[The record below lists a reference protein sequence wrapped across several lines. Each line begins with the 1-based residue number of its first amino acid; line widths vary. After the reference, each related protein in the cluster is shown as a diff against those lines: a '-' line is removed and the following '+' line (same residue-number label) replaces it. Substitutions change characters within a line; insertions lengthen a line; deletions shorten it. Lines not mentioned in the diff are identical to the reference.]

1 MSAEQTTL
9 VFGLGVAGMAVANAL
24 HECGETV
31 ILADDEATKQHEDF
45 ARALNCEF
53 IDATDEAAVVR
64 TLKRITRLAPAPG
77 ISESHHVVSTA
88 RQMGLTIS
96 SELELAYNIE
106 ELRTGGPRPMLGIT
120 GTDGKTTTTLM
131 TAAMLHAAGH
141 KSLAVG
147 NTETPLI
154 QALNTDTQVFAVEC
168 SSFRLANCENFRT
181 RASVWLNLA
190 PDHLDWHT
198 NMESYAAAKAQ
209 MWAHTRAGDVAVAP
223 VEDARIL
230 HVAHESTARTVT
242 FGATQGDYHAQDG
255 RLNSPHGSI
264 MNIADMKRAMPH
276 DITNALAAAAISIE
290 SGLVE
295 PSHVARAL
303 SEFDN
308 APHRIEY
315 VGMIAGVKWFNDSK
329 ATSPHAVVT
338 ALRGFD
344 SVVLIAGGRN
354 KGLDLAQIA
363 EESAR
368 IKSVVAI
375 GESAELVAEI
385 FSGLKPVV
393 MVDSML
399 SAVEN
404 AARLASTDDV
414 VLLSPGCTSFDW
426 YGGYAERGDHF
437 AGLVR
442 QYVSSDRS
450 QGVIS

>member
-1 MSAEQTTL
+1 LSAEQTTL
-9 VFGLGVAGMAVANAL
+9 VFGLGVAGLAVANAL
-24 HECGETV
+24 HERGESV
-31 ILADDEATKQHEDF
+31 ILADDQATKLHKDF

-53 IDATDEAAVVR
+53 IDATDEVAVVR

-77 ISESHHVVSTA
+77 ISESHHVMATA

-154 QALNTDTQVFAVEC
+154 AALNTDTQVFAVEC

-198 NMESYAAAKAQ
+198 NMESYTSAKAQ

-223 VEDARIL
+223 VDDAQIL
-230 HVAHESTARTVT
+230 RVAHESTARTVT
-242 FGATQGDYHAQDG
+242 FGATHGDYHAQDG

-315 VGMIAGVKWFNDSK
+315 VETIDGVQWFNDSK
-329 ATSPHAVVT
+329 ATSPHASAV
-338 ALRGFD
+338 AIKSFQNI
-344 SVVLIAGGRN
+344 VLIAGGRN
-354 KGLDLAQIA
+354 KGLDLHELANQPQRVKA
-363 EESAR
+363 
-368 IKSVVAI
+368 VVAI
-375 GESAELVAEI
+375 GDDALEI
-385 FSGLKPVV
+385 EKAFDGVCRVV
-393 MVDSML
+393 RGGSMQE
-399 SAVEN
+399 AV
-404 AARLASTDDV
+404 RLARTLAVSGDV
-414 VLLSPGCTSFDW
+414 VLLSPACTSYDW
-426 YGGYAERGDHF
+426 YNNYMERGEDF
-437 AGLVR
+437 MQCVR
-442 QYVSSDRS
+442 NEAKLNQQ
-450 QGVIS
+450 QGN

>member
-9 VFGLGVAGMAVANAL
+9 VFGLGVAGLAVANAL
-24 HECGETV
+24 HERGESV
-31 ILADDEATKQHEDF
+31 ILADDQATKLHKDF

-53 IDATDEAAVVR
+53 IDATDEVAVVS

-77 ISESHHVVSTA
+77 ISESHHVMATA

-154 QALNTDTQVFAVEC
+154 AALNTDTQVFAVEC

-198 NMESYAAAKAQ
+198 NMESYTSAKAQ

-223 VEDARIL
+223 VDDAQIL

-242 FGATQGDYHAQDG
+242 FGATHGDYHAQDG

-315 VGMIAGVKWFNDSK
+315 VETIDGVQWFNDSK
-329 ATSPHAVVT
+329 ATSPHASAV
-338 ALRGFD
+338 AIKSFQNI
-344 SVVLIAGGRN
+344 VLIAGGRN
-354 KGLDLAQIA
+354 KGLDLHELANQPQRVKA
-363 EESAR
+363 
-368 IKSVVAI
+368 VVAI
-375 GESAELVAEI
+375 GDDALEI
-385 FSGLKPVV
+385 EKAFDGVCRVV
-393 MVDSML
+393 RGGSMQE
-399 SAVEN
+399 AV
-404 AARLASTDDV
+404 RLARTLAVSGDV
-414 VLLSPGCTSFDW
+414 VLLSPACTSYDW
-426 YGGYAERGDHF
+426 YNNYMERGEDF
-437 AGLVR
+437 MQCVR
-442 QYVSSDRS
+442 NEAKLNQQ
-450 QGVIS
+450 QGN

>member
-1 MSAEQTTL
+1 M
-9 VFGLGVAGMAVANAL
+9 FGLGVAGLAVANAL
-24 HECGETV
+24 HERGESV
-31 ILADDEATKQHEDF
+31 ILADDQATKLHKDF

-53 IDATDEAAVVR
+53 IDATDEVAVVS

-77 ISESHHVVSTA
+77 ISESHHVMATA

-120 GTDGKTTTTLM
+120 GTDGKTTTTLL

-154 QALNTDTQVFAVEC
+154 AALNTDTQVFAVEC

-198 NMESYAAAKAQ
+198 NMESYTSAKAQ

-223 VEDARIL
+223 VDDAQIL
-230 HVAHESTARTVT
+230 RVAHESTARTVT
-242 FGATQGDYHAQDG
+242 FGATHGDYHAQDG

-315 VGMIAGVKWFNDSK
+315 VETIDGVQWFNDSK
-329 ATSPHAVVT
+329 ATSPHASAV
-338 ALRGFD
+338 AIKSFQNI
-344 SVVLIAGGRN
+344 VLIAGGRN
-354 KGLDLAQIA
+354 KGLDLQELANQPKRVKA
-363 EESAR
+363 
-368 IKSVVAI
+368 VVAI
-375 GESAELVAEI
+375 GDDAPEI
-385 FSGLKPVV
+385 EKAFDGVCRVV
-393 MVDSML
+393 RGGSMQE
-399 SAVEN
+399 AV
-404 AARLASTDDV
+404 RLARTLAVSGDV
-414 VLLSPGCTSFDW
+414 VLLSPACTSYDW
-426 YGGYAERGDHF
+426 YNNYMERGEDF
-437 AGLVR
+437 MQCVR
-442 QYVSSDRS
+442 NEAKLNRQ
-450 QGVIS
+450 QGN

>member
-1 MSAEQTTL
+1 
-9 VFGLGVAGMAVANAL
+9 MAVANAL

-106 ELRTGGPRPMLGIT
+106 ELRIGGPRPMLGIT

-315 VGMIAGVKWFNDSK
+315 VGMIDGVKWFNDSK
-329 ATSPHAVVT
+329 ATSPHASAV
-338 ALRGFD
+338 AIKSFQNI
-344 SVVLIAGGRN
+344 VLIAGGRN
-354 KGLDLAQIA
+354 KGLDLSELAN
-363 EESAR
+363 ESKRVKA
-368 IKSVVAI
+368 VVAI
-375 GESAELVAEI
+375 GDDALEI
-385 FSGLKPVV
+385 EKAFDGVCRVVRGGSMQEAVGLARTLAVSG
-393 MVDSML
+393 
-399 SAVEN
+399 
-404 AARLASTDDV
+404 DV
-414 VLLSPGCTSFDW
+414 VLLSPACTSYDW
-426 YGGYAERGDHF
+426 YNNYMERGEDF
-437 AGLVR
+437 MQCVR
-442 QYVSSDRS
+442 KEAKLNRQ
-450 QGVIS
+450 QGN

>member
-9 VFGLGVAGMAVANAL
+9 VFGLGVAGLAVANAL
-24 HECGETV
+24 HERGESV
-31 ILADDEATKQHEDF
+31 ILADDQATKLHKDF

-53 IDATDEAAVVR
+53 IDATDEVAVVS

-77 ISESHHVVSTA
+77 ISESHHVMATA

-154 QALNTDTQVFAVEC
+154 AALNTDTQVFAVEC

-198 NMESYAAAKAQ
+198 NMESYTSAKAQ

-223 VEDARIL
+223 VDDAQIL

-242 FGATQGDYHAQDG
+242 FGATHGDYHAQDG

-315 VGMIAGVKWFNDSK
+315 VETIDGVQWFNDSK
-329 ATSPHAVVT
+329 ATSPHASAV
-338 ALRGFD
+338 AIKSFQNI
-344 SVVLIAGGRN
+344 VLIAGGRN
-354 KGLDLAQIA
+354 KGLDLSELANQPKRVKA
-363 EESAR
+363 
-368 IKSVVAI
+368 VVAI
-375 GESAELVAEI
+375 GDDALEI
-385 FSGLKPVV
+385 EKAFDGVCRVV
-393 MVDSML
+393 RGGSMQE
-399 SAVEN
+399 AV
-404 AARLASTDDV
+404 RLARTLAVSGDV
-414 VLLSPGCTSFDW
+414 VLLSPACTSYDW
-426 YGGYAERGDHF
+426 YNNYMERGEDF
-437 AGLVR
+437 MQCVR
-442 QYVSSDRS
+442 NEAKLNQQ
-450 QGVIS
+450 QGN

>member
-9 VFGLGVAGMAVANAL
+9 VFGLGVAGLAVANAL
-24 HECGETV
+24 HERGESV
-31 ILADDEATKQHEDF
+31 ILADDQATKLHKDF

-53 IDATDEAAVVR
+53 IDATDEAAVVS

-77 ISESHHVVSTA
+77 ISESHHVMATA

-154 QALNTDTQVFAVEC
+154 AALNTDTQVFAVEC

-198 NMESYAAAKAQ
+198 NMESYTSAKAQ

-223 VEDARIL
+223 VDDAQIL
-230 HVAHESTARTVT
+230 RVAHESTARTVT
-242 FGATQGDYHAQDG
+242 FGATHGDYHAQDG

-315 VGMIAGVKWFNDSK
+315 VETIDGVQWFNDSK
-329 ATSPHAVVT
+329 ATSPHASAV
-338 ALRGFD
+338 AIKSFQNI
-344 SVVLIAGGRN
+344 VLIAGGRN
-354 KGLDLAQIA
+354 KGLDLQELANQPKRVKA
-363 EESAR
+363 
-368 IKSVVAI
+368 VVAI
-375 GESAELVAEI
+375 GDDALEI
-385 FSGLKPVV
+385 EKAFDGVCRVV
-393 MVDSML
+393 RGGSMQE
-399 SAVEN
+399 AV
-404 AARLASTDDV
+404 RLARTLAVSGDV
-414 VLLSPGCTSFDW
+414 VLLSPACTSYDW
-426 YGGYAERGDHF
+426 YNNYMERGEDF
-437 AGLVR
+437 MQCVR
-442 QYVSSDRS
+442 NEAKLNQQ
-450 QGVIS
+450 QGN

>member
-1 MSAEQTTL
+1 
-9 VFGLGVAGMAVANAL
+9 MAVANAL

-106 ELRTGGPRPMLGIT
+106 EFRIGGPRPMLGIT

-315 VGMIAGVKWFNDSK
+315 VETIDGVKWFNDSK
-329 ATSPHAVVT
+329 ATSPHASAV
-338 ALRGFD
+338 AIKSFQNI
-344 SVVLIAGGRN
+344 VLIAGGRN
-354 KGLDLAQIA
+354 KGLDLHELSNHPQRVKA
-363 EESAR
+363 
-368 IKSVVAI
+368 VVAI
-375 GESAELVAEI
+375 GDDAPEI
-385 FSGLKPVV
+385 EKAFDGVCRVV
-393 MVDSML
+393 RGGSMQE
-399 SAVEN
+399 AV
-404 AARLASTDDV
+404 RLARTLAVSGDV
-414 VLLSPGCTSFDW
+414 VLLSPACTSYDW
-426 YGGYAERGDHF
+426 YNNYMERGEDF
-437 AGLVR
+437 MQCVR
-442 QYVSSDRS
+442 NEAKLNRQ
-450 QGVIS
+450 QGN

>member
-1 MSAEQTTL
+1 MSVEQTTL
-9 VFGLGVAGMAVANAL
+9 VFGLGVAGLAVANAL
-24 HECGETV
+24 HERGETV

-53 IDATDEAAVVR
+53 IDATDETAVVS

-77 ISESHHVVSTA
+77 ISESHHVMATA
-88 RQMGLTIS
+88 KQMGLTIS

-106 ELRTGGPRPMLGIT
+106 ELRIGGPRPLLGIT

-141 KSLAVG
+141 KSLSVG

-154 QALNTDTQVFAVEC
+154 AALNTDTQVFAVEC

-198 NMESYAAAKAQ
+198 GMESYTAAKAQ

-223 VEDARIL
+223 VDDAQIL

-303 SEFDN
+303 AEFDN
-308 APHRIEY
+308 APHRIEF
-315 VGMIAGVKWFNDSK
+315 VETIDGVRWFNDSK
-329 ATSPHAVVT
+329 ATSPHASAV
-338 ALRGFD
+338 AIKSFQNI
-344 SVVLIAGGRN
+344 VLIAGGRN
-354 KGLDLAQIA
+354 KGLDLSELANQPKRVKA
-363 EESAR
+363 
-368 IKSVVAI
+368 VVAI
-375 GESAELVAEI
+375 GDDAQEI
-385 FSGLKPVV
+385 ETAFDGVCRVV
-393 MVDSML
+393 HGGSMQE
-399 SAVEN
+399 AV
-404 AARLASTDDV
+404 RLARSLAVSGDV
-414 VLLSPGCTSFDW
+414 VLLSPACTSYDW
-426 YGGYAERGDHF
+426 YNNYMERGNDFMHC
-437 AGLVR
+437 VR
-442 QYVSSDRS
+442 NEAKLNQQ
-450 QGVIS
+450 QGK

>member
-1 MSAEQTTL
+1 M
-9 VFGLGVAGMAVANAL
+9 FGLGVAGLAVANAL
-24 HECGETV
+24 HERGESV
-31 ILADDEATKQHEDF
+31 ILADDEVTQEHQDF
-45 ARALNCEF
+45 ARTLNCEF
-53 IDATDEAAVVR
+53 VDLSNKSAVVS

-88 RQMGLTIS
+88 RQMGLAIS

-141 KSLAVG
+141 KSMAVG
-147 NTETPLI
+147 NTEIPLI
-154 QALNTDTQVFAVEC
+154 AALNTDTQVFAVEC
-168 SSFRLANCENFRT
+168 SSFRLANCEHFRT

-198 NMESYAAAKAQ
+198 NMESYTSAKAQ

-223 VEDARIL
+223 VDDAQIL
-230 HVAHESTARTVT
+230 QVAHESTARTVT
-242 FGATQGDYHAQDG
+242 FGATHGDYHAQDG

-315 VGMIAGVKWFNDSK
+315 VETINGVKWFNDSK
-329 ATSPHAVVT
+329 ATSPHASAV
-338 ALRGFD
+338 AIKSFQNI
-344 SVVLIAGGRN
+344 VLIAGGRN
-354 KGLDLAQIA
+354 KGLDLHELANQTKHVKA
-363 EESAR
+363 
-368 IKSVVAI
+368 VVAI
-375 GESAELVAEI
+375 GDDATEI
-385 FSGLKPVV
+385 EKAFDGVCRVVRGGSMQEAVRIARTLAVSG
-393 MVDSML
+393 
-399 SAVEN
+399 
-404 AARLASTDDV
+404 DV
-414 VLLSPGCTSFDW
+414 VLLSPACTSYDW
-426 YGGYAERGDHF
+426 YNNYMERGEDF
-437 AGLVR
+437 MQCVR
-442 QYVSSDRS
+442 NEAKLNQQ
-450 QGVIS
+450 QGN

>member
-1 MSAEQTTL
+1 LSVEQTTL
-9 VFGLGVAGMAVANAL
+9 VFGLGVAGLAVANAL
-24 HECGETV
+24 HERGETV

-53 IDATDEAAVVR
+53 IDATDEVAVVS

-77 ISESHHVVSTA
+77 ISESHHVMATA

-154 QALNTDTQVFAVEC
+154 AALNTDTQVFAVEC

-198 NMESYAAAKAQ
+198 NMESYTSAKAQ

-223 VEDARIL
+223 VDDAQIL
-230 HVAHESTARTVT
+230 RVAHESTARTVT
-242 FGATQGDYHAQDG
+242 FGATHGDYHAQDG

-315 VGMIAGVKWFNDSK
+315 VETIDGVQWFNDSK
-329 ATSPHAVVT
+329 ATSPHASAV
-338 ALRGFD
+338 AIKSFQNI
-344 SVVLIAGGRN
+344 VLIAGGRN
-354 KGLDLAQIA
+354 KGLDLHELANQPQRVKA
-363 EESAR
+363 
-368 IKSVVAI
+368 VVAI
-375 GESAELVAEI
+375 GDDALEI
-385 FSGLKPVV
+385 EKAFDGVCRVV
-393 MVDSML
+393 RGGSMQE
-399 SAVEN
+399 AV
-404 AARLASTDDV
+404 RLARTLAVSGDV
-414 VLLSPGCTSFDW
+414 VLLSPACTSYDW
-426 YGGYAERGDHF
+426 YNNYMERGEDF
-437 AGLVR
+437 MQCVR
-442 QYVSSDRS
+442 NEAKLNRQ
-450 QGVIS
+450 QGN

>member
-1 MSAEQTTL
+1 
-9 VFGLGVAGMAVANAL
+9 VFGLGVAGLAVANAL
-24 HECGETV
+24 HERGESV
-31 ILADDEATKQHEDF
+31 ILADDQATKLHKDF

-53 IDATDEAAVVR
+53 IDATDEVAVVS

-77 ISESHHVVSTA
+77 ISESHHVMATA

-154 QALNTDTQVFAVEC
+154 AALNTDTQVFAVEC

-198 NMESYAAAKAQ
+198 NMESYTSAKAQ

-223 VEDARIL
+223 VDDAQIL
-230 HVAHESTARTVT
+230 RVAHESTARTVT
-242 FGATQGDYHAQDG
+242 FGATHGDYHAQDG

-315 VGMIAGVKWFNDSK
+315 VETIDGVQWFNDSK
-329 ATSPHAVVT
+329 ATSPHASAV
-338 ALRGFD
+338 AIKSFQNI
-344 SVVLIAGGRN
+344 VLIAGGRN
-354 KGLDLAQIA
+354 KGLDLHELANQPQRVKA
-363 EESAR
+363 
-368 IKSVVAI
+368 VVAI
-375 GESAELVAEI
+375 GDDALEI
-385 FSGLKPVV
+385 EKAFDGVCRVV
-393 MVDSML
+393 RGGSMQE
-399 SAVEN
+399 AV
-404 AARLASTDDV
+404 RLARTLAVSGDV
-414 VLLSPGCTSFDW
+414 VLLSPACTSYDW
-426 YGGYAERGDHF
+426 YNNYMERGEDF
-437 AGLVR
+437 MQCVR
-442 QYVSSDRS
+442 NEANLNR
-450 QGVIS
+450 

>member
-1 MSAEQTTL
+1 M
-9 VFGLGVAGMAVANAL
+9 FGLGVAGLAVASAL
-24 HECGETV
+24 RERGETV

-45 ARALNCEF
+45 ARSLNCEF
-53 IDATDEAAVVR
+53 IDATDETAVVS

-88 RQMGLTIS
+88 RQLGLTIS

-106 ELRTGGPRPMLGIT
+106 ELRIGGPRPMLGVT

-141 KSLAVG
+141 KSMAVG

-154 QALNTDTQVFAVEC
+154 EALNTDTQVFAVEC
-168 SSFRLANCENFRT
+168 SSFRLANCEHFRT

-198 NMESYAAAKAQ
+198 NMKSYTAAKAQ

-223 VEDARIL
+223 VDDAQIL
-230 HVAHESTARTVT
+230 HVAQESTARTVT
-242 FGATQGDYHAQDG
+242 FGATHGDYHAEDG

-315 VGMIAGVKWFNDSK
+315 VATIDGVKWFNDSK
-329 ATSPHAVVT
+329 ATSPHASAV
-338 ALRGFD
+338 AIKSFENI
-344 SVVLIAGGRN
+344 VLIAGGRN
-354 KGLDLAQIA
+354 KGLDLCELANHPKRVKA
-363 EESAR
+363 
-368 IKSVVAI
+368 VVAI
-375 GESAELVAEI
+375 GDDALEI
-385 FSGLKPVV
+385 EKAFDGVCRVV
-393 MVDSML
+393 RGGSMKE
-399 SAVEN
+399 AV
-404 AARLASTDDV
+404 RLARTLAVSGDV
-414 VLLSPGCTSFDW
+414 VLLSPACTSYDW
-426 YGGYAERGDHF
+426 YNNYMERGEDF
-437 AGLVR
+437 MQCVR
-442 QYVSSDRS
+442 SEAKLNRQ
-450 QGVIS
+450 QNK

>member
-1 MSAEQTTL
+1 M
-9 VFGLGVAGMAVANAL
+9 FGLGVAGLAVANAL
-24 HECGETV
+24 HERGESV
-31 ILADDEATKQHEDF
+31 ILADDQATKLHKDF

-53 IDATDEAAVVR
+53 IDATDEVAVVS

-77 ISESHHVVSTA
+77 ISESHHVMATA

-154 QALNTDTQVFAVEC
+154 AALNTDTQVFAVEC

-198 NMESYAAAKAQ
+198 NMESYTSAKAQ

-223 VEDARIL
+223 VDDAQIL

-242 FGATQGDYHAQDG
+242 FGATHGDYHAQDG

-303 SEFDN
+303 CEFDN

-315 VGMIAGVKWFNDSK
+315 VETIDGVQWFNDSK
-329 ATSPHAVVT
+329 ATSPHASAV
-338 ALRGFD
+338 AIKSFQNI
-344 SVVLIAGGRN
+344 VLIAGGRN
-354 KGLDLAQIA
+354 KGLDLHELANQPQRVKA
-363 EESAR
+363 
-368 IKSVVAI
+368 VVAI
-375 GESAELVAEI
+375 GDDALEI
-385 FSGLKPVV
+385 EKAFDGVCRVV
-393 MVDSML
+393 RGGSMQE
-399 SAVEN
+399 AV
-404 AARLASTDDV
+404 RLARTLAVSGDV
-414 VLLSPGCTSFDW
+414 VLLSPACTSYDW
-426 YGGYAERGDHF
+426 YNNYMERGEDF
-437 AGLVR
+437 MQCVR
-442 QYVSSDRS
+442 NEAKLNQQ
-450 QGVIS
+450 QGN

>member
-1 MSAEQTTL
+1 LSAEQTTL
-9 VFGLGVAGMAVANAL
+9 VFGLGVAGLAVANAL
-24 HECGETV
+24 HERGESV
-31 ILADDEATKQHEDF
+31 ILADDEATKLHKDF

-53 IDATDEAAVVR
+53 IDATDEVAVVS

-77 ISESHHVVSTA
+77 ISESHHVMATA

-154 QALNTDTQVFAVEC
+154 AALNTDTQVFAVEC

-198 NMESYAAAKAQ
+198 NMESYTSAKAQ

-223 VEDARIL
+223 VDDAQIL
-230 HVAHESTARTVT
+230 RVAHESTARTVT
-242 FGATQGDYHAQDG
+242 FGATHGDYHAQDG

-315 VGMIAGVKWFNDSK
+315 VETIDGVQWFNDSK
-329 ATSPHAVVT
+329 ATSPHASAV
-338 ALRGFD
+338 AIKSFQNI
-344 SVVLIAGGRN
+344 VLIAGGRN
-354 KGLDLAQIA
+354 KGLDLHELANQPQRVKA
-363 EESAR
+363 
-368 IKSVVAI
+368 VVAI
-375 GESAELVAEI
+375 GDDALEI
-385 FSGLKPVV
+385 EKAFDGVCRVV
-393 MVDSML
+393 RGGSMQE
-399 SAVEN
+399 AV
-404 AARLASTDDV
+404 RLARTLAVSGDV
-414 VLLSPGCTSFDW
+414 VLLSPACTSYDW
-426 YGGYAERGDHF
+426 YNNYMERGEDF
-437 AGLVR
+437 MQCVR
-442 QYVSSDRS
+442 NEAKLNQQ
-450 QGVIS
+450 QGN

>member
-1 MSAEQTTL
+1 LSAKQTTL

-24 HECGETV
+24 HGRGETV
-31 ILADDEATKQHEDF
+31 ILADDHATKQHQDV

-53 IDATDEAAVVR
+53 IDATDEVAVVS

-77 ISESHHVVSTA
+77 ISESHHVMATA

-154 QALNTDTQVFAVEC
+154 AALNTDTQVFAVEC

-198 NMESYAAAKAQ
+198 NMESYTSAKAQ

-223 VEDARIL
+223 VDDAQIL
-230 HVAHESTARTVT
+230 RVAHESTARTVT
-242 FGATQGDYHAQDG
+242 FGATHGDYHAQDG

-315 VGMIAGVKWFNDSK
+315 VETIDGVQWFNDSK
-329 ATSPHAVVT
+329 ATSPHASAV
-338 ALRGFD
+338 AIKSFQNI
-344 SVVLIAGGRN
+344 VLIAGGRN
-354 KGLDLAQIA
+354 KGLDLHELANQPQRVKA
-363 EESAR
+363 
-368 IKSVVAI
+368 VVAI
-375 GESAELVAEI
+375 GDDALEI
-385 FSGLKPVV
+385 EKAFDGVCRVV
-393 MVDSML
+393 RGGSMQE
-399 SAVEN
+399 AV
-404 AARLASTDDV
+404 RLARTLAVSGDV
-414 VLLSPGCTSFDW
+414 VLLSPACTSYDW
-426 YGGYAERGDHF
+426 YNNYMERGEDF
-437 AGLVR
+437 MQCVR
-442 QYVSSDRS
+442 NEAKLNRQ
-450 QGVIS
+450 QGN

>member
-1 MSAEQTTL
+1 
-9 VFGLGVAGMAVANAL
+9 
-24 HECGETV
+24 V
-31 ILADDEATKQHEDF
+31 ILADDEATKLHKDF

-53 IDATDEAAVVR
+53 IDATDEVAVVS

-77 ISESHHVVSTA
+77 ISESHHVMATA

-154 QALNTDTQVFAVEC
+154 AALNTDTQVFAVEC

-198 NMESYAAAKAQ
+198 NMESYTSAKAQ

-223 VEDARIL
+223 VDDAQIL
-230 HVAHESTARTVT
+230 RVAHESTARTVT
-242 FGATQGDYHAQDG
+242 FGATHGDYHAQDG

-315 VGMIAGVKWFNDSK
+315 VETIDGVQWFNDSK
-329 ATSPHAVVT
+329 ATSPHASAV
-338 ALRGFD
+338 AIKSFQNI
-344 SVVLIAGGRN
+344 VLIAGGRN
-354 KGLDLAQIA
+354 KGLDLHELANQPQRVKA
-363 EESAR
+363 
-368 IKSVVAI
+368 VVAI
-375 GESAELVAEI
+375 GDDALEI
-385 FSGLKPVV
+385 EKAFDGVCRVV
-393 MVDSML
+393 RGGSMQE
-399 SAVEN
+399 AV
-404 AARLASTDDV
+404 RLARTLAVSGDV
-414 VLLSPGCTSFDW
+414 VLLSPACTSYDW
-426 YGGYAERGDHF
+426 YNNYMERGEDF
-437 AGLVR
+437 MQCVR
-442 QYVSSDRS
+442 NEAKLNQQ
-450 QGVIS
+450 QGN

>member
-1 MSAEQTTL
+1 M
-9 VFGLGVAGMAVANAL
+9 FGLGVAGMAVANAL

-64 TLKRITRLAPAPG
+64 TLKRVTRLAPAPG

-106 ELRTGGPRPMLGIT
+106 EFRIGGPRPMLGIT

-315 VGMIAGVKWFNDSK
+315 VGMIDGVKWFNDSK
-329 ATSPHAVVT
+329 ATSPHASAV
-338 ALRGFD
+338 AIKSFQNI
-344 SVVLIAGGRN
+344 VLIAGGRN
-354 KGLDLAQIA
+354 KGLDLSELAN
-363 EESAR
+363 ESKRVKA
-368 IKSVVAI
+368 VVAI
-375 GESAELVAEI
+375 GDDALEI
-385 FSGLKPVV
+385 EKAFDGVCRVVRGGSMQEAVGLARTLAVSG
-393 MVDSML
+393 
-399 SAVEN
+399 
-404 AARLASTDDV
+404 DV
-414 VLLSPGCTSFDW
+414 VLLSPACTSYDW
-426 YGGYAERGDHF
+426 YNNYMERGEDF
-437 AGLVR
+437 MQCVR
-442 QYVSSDRS
+442 NEAKLNRQ
-450 QGVIS
+450 QGN